1 MTLIIALCRNL
12 SILDGLDRNITEWL
26 KKSVHIS
33 YIILSSM
40 LLKWMSHVFMVTDI
54 LGHNTPVNWPICASV
69 NVHVST
75 IFSIGK
81 TLFLHKGMTSI
92 HVCSDKVQI

>member
-1 MTLIIALCRNL
+1 MA
-12 SILDGLDRNITEWL
+12 

-75 IFSIGK
+75 IFLIGK